1 MIKKSNLKFIL
12 ESKNFIKFG
21 LTAVLI
27 DFLVYSLIL
36 WLGYNPSLAQFIS
49 FIAGA
54 FFSYKANK
62 KWTFKSHTNKYT
74 PFTFSISYSFSL
86 YINIL
91 VNKLGL
97 SFSNN
102 RYSAIVII
110 SFLIATICSATI
122 NFLCLKF
129 FVFNK
134 TKI

>member
-1 MIKKSNLKFIL
+1 MIKKNNLKVIR
-12 ESKNFIKFG
+12 ESKIFIKVG
-21 LTAVLI
+21 LMAVCI
-27 DFLVYSLIL
+27 DFLVYSLL
-36 WLGYNPSLAQFIS
+36 LVLGFNPSIAKFIS
-49 FIAGA
+49 YISGA

-62 KWTFKSHTNKYT
+62 KWTFNSISSKYT
-74 PFTFSISYSFSL
+74 PFTFSISYSLSL

-97 SFSNN
+97 SFSND
-102 RYSAIVII
+102 RYTAIIAI

-134 TKI
+134 TKT